1 MTATDDPK
9 DRSVADAKVEDME
22 AGAEEEDKFEC
33 ECRLGPNESACYTQ
47 FARQTM
53 IDHRIDYQSC
63 DYWDDD
69 CYNLLNER
77 IIAIMSILINSS
89 AELQTSGG
97 HKKQKKRLK
106 TSVKFQWRG
115 RPVCKALFLFVHAY
129 GHQNARNPNAPS
141 DHWVL
146 TAEHSVK
153 SIYRHFLDNYSER
166 RISYETFRNV
176 WRTHCPGITFEAKND
191 KSVIIEF
198 IKSYAKRWS
207 TGHTDPSDPKAL
219 ILSADHN
226 VKIVYAAFKDRHN
239 NDISYD
245 VFNHTWKTCCPYIRF
260 ENSSHYS
267 KRKCSHCGVDGH
279 TNRKIGDHFLCPLRE
294 SESGLSGLMK
304 KASNVPTPV
313 APQPTSMAAPTP
325 QVPDLMGQ
333 MMATTGGFAISSA
346 VGHTIGHVLTGGSG
360 GRRGGQEVQPA
371 ADSPHQ

>member
-115 RPVCKALFLFVHAY
+115 RPVCKALFLFVHAVSKPKWTYLKKRYLQYGVEPRQHQNKIKPINNNAITGDERKAIVHFIREY

-166 RISYETFRNV
+166 RISYETF
-176 WRTHCPGITFEAKND
+176 
-191 KSVIIEF
+191 
-198 IKSYAKRWS
+198 
-207 TGHTDPSDPKAL
+207 
-219 ILSADHN
+219 
-226 VKIVYAAFKDRHN
+226 
-239 NDISYD
+239 
-245 VFNHTWKTCCPYIRF
+245 
-260 ENSSHYS
+260 
-267 KRKCSHCGVDGH
+267 
-279 TNRKIGDHFLCPLRE
+279 
-294 SESGLSGLMK
+294 
-304 KASNVPTPV
+304 
-313 APQPTSMAAPTP
+313 
-325 QVPDLMGQ
+325 
-333 MMATTGGFAISSA
+333 
-346 VGHTIGHVLTGGSG
+346 
-360 GRRGGQEVQPA
+360 
-371 ADSPHQ
+371 